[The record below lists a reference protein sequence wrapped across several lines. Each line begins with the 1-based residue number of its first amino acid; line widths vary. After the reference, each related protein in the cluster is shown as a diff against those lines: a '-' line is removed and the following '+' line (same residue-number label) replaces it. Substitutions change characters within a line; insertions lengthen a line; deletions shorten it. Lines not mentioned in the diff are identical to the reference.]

1 MSGRGGRGAALLKAL
16 EQPVRRPGQLSVH
29 TGDQGAGP
37 PPLTSAAVSTVGV
50 VQMVADVDKCP
61 PLVTPL
67 PGQPLSFSRP
77 LASPAVLPL
86 VGRGGRGVRSVEP
99 RMADEPPS
107 LISYEP
113 SSPEPVLTE
122 TEVVPVSV
130 PSIQPGASSQ
140 TISKGSP
147 AVGRGSMLRDTACH
161 VRLPQLH
168 SSGGPPVVQ
177 TTTPT
182 VSPPALSPSP
192 PHLVKAMRGL
202 SLNNMESSMASSMA
216 SQRGSS
222 GQSIP
227 VSANYLPLKGNIDG
241 VFKYAVTFSPP
252 VEDIRS
258 RSQLLNEHKELIGL
272 TRVFDGTTLYVP
284 KRICEQRL
292 DLMSTRQTDGTSV
305 KVTISL
311 VDAIKNHDVVQ
322 LMNVIFKRI
331 LRALK
336 LQRIGRDY
344 YDANAPLEVPQ
355 HKMQLWPG
363 YVTVINRHEGGLML
377 VLDVS
382 HRVMKT
388 DTALDFLYELYH
400 SNRDKFREE
409 AFKQLVG
416 SVVLTRYNNRTYE
429 IDDIAWDKNP
439 RCAFQDHAGS
449 QITFVDYYK
458 RAYDLDITDLEQP
471 LLIHRPKKKQRG
483 KKEESGKEVDEMV
496 CLVPELCA
504 MTGLTDAARSDF
516 KVMKDLAIHTR
527 VPPEKRAE
535 SFRKFIQ
542 RLNTTK
548 EASEL
553 LQSWGLILD
562 SQMLDLQG
570 RRLPPE
576 KILFKNSSIVANME
590 ADWSRECLKEHVIS
604 AVSLLDWAV
613 LFVKK
618 DQGKATDFVNML
630 SKVCPPIGMEVQEPK
645 MVEVVNDRT
654 ESYLRA
660 LRELIAPRLQMVVIV
675 FPTSRDDRYSA
686 VKKLCCIESPIPS
699 QVLIARTIT
708 QQQKLRS
715 VTQKVALQMNAKLGG
730 ELWAVE
736 IPLKSCMVIGI
747 DVYHDKSYG
756 NKSIAGFVASTN
768 PSFTRWY
775 SRTAMQEQ
783 SQELIHE
790 LKLCMQAAL
799 KKYNEVNQSLPE
811 RIIVFRDGVGE
822 GREEYVSEFEVPQFN
837 SCFSIFGD
845 NYSPKLAVVVVQK
858 RISTRIFGRSG
869 NGYENPPPGV
879 IVDHTVTKSY
889 DFYLVSQ
896 HVRQGTVSPT
906 YYRVIYDKSGLKPD
920 HLQRLTYKLTH
931 MYYNWPGTIR
941 TPAPCNYAHKLA
953 FLVGKSLHRDPAHE
967 LSDRLFFL

>member
-16 EQPVRRPGQLSVH
+16 EQPVRRPGQQSVQS
-29 TGDQGAGP
+29 GDPVSGP
-37 PPLTSAAVSTVGV
+37 PGLTSAPVSTVGV
-50 VQMVADVDKCP
+50 PQQHMAADVDRCP
-61 PLVTPL
+61 PLATPSSE
-67 PGQPLSFSRP
+67 QPQLIHRP
-77 LASPAVLPL
+77 LVSPAL
-86 VGRGGRGVRSVEP
+86 VGRGGARGVLPVEP
-99 RMADEPPS
+99 RVGDEPPLLMSHRPS
-107 LISYEP
+107 L
-113 SSPEPVLTE
+113 PERAQTE
-122 TEVVPVSV
+122 TSSSV
-130 PSIQPGASSQ
+130 PSVQQGPGSQ
-140 TISKGSP
+140 TIIRGAP
-147 AVGRGSMLRDTACH
+147 AVGRGSMLRDPTSH

-168 SSGGPPVVQ
+168 SSGGAPVVQ
-177 TTTPT
+177 TATPT
-182 VSPPALSPSP
+182 VSPPPAPSP
-192 PHLVKAMRGL
+192 TPPLPTQSPPVKDMRGL
-202 SLNNMESSMASSMA
+202 SLDVESNMA

-222 GQSIP
+222 GQPIP

-241 VFKYAVTFSPP
+241 VYKYAIGFNPP

-292 DLMSTRQTDGTSV
+292 DLMSTRQTDGASF

-311 VDAIKNHDVVQ
+311 VGTAQNKDAVQ

-331 LRALK
+331 LRSLK

-344 YDANAPLEVPQ
+344 YDANSPLEVPQ

-363 YVTVINRHEGGLML
+363 YVTAINRYEGGLML

-400 SNRDKFREE
+400 SNQDKFREE

-439 RCAFQDHAGS
+439 RCAFQDHAGN

-483 KKEESGKEVDEMV
+483 KEETSKEVDEMV
-496 CLVPELCA
+496 CLVPELCS
-504 MTGLTDAARSDF
+504 MTGLTEAARSDF
-516 KVMKDLAIHTR
+516 KVMKDLAVHTR

-562 SQMLDLQG
+562 SRMLDLQG

-613 LFVKK
+613 LFVRK
-618 DQGKATDFVNML
+618 DQGKAADFVNML

-645 MVEVVNDRT
+645 MVEVINDRT

-660 LRELIAPRLQMVVIV
+660 LRELIAPRLQMVMIV

-699 QVLIARTIT
+699 QVIIARTIT

-715 VTQKVALQMNAKLGG
+715 VAQKVALQMNAKLGG

-736 IPLKSCMVIGI
+736 IPLKSCMVVGI

-822 GREEYVSEFEVPQFN
+822 GREGYVSEFEVPQFN
-837 SCFSIFGD
+837 SCFSIFGE

-858 RISTRIFGRSG
+858 RITTRIFGRSG

-879 IVDHTVTKSY
+879 LVDHTISKSY

>member
-1 MSGRGGRGAALLKAL
+1 MDYK
-16 EQPVRRPGQLSVH
+16 
-29 TGDQGAGP
+29 D
-37 PPLTSAAVSTVGV
+37 
-50 VQMVADVDKCP
+50 DD
-61 PLVTPL
+61 
-67 PGQPLSFSRP
+67 
-77 LASPAVLPL
+77 
-86 VGRGGRGVRSVEP
+86 
-99 RMADEPPS
+99 D
-107 LISYEP
+107 
-113 SSPEPVLTE
+113 
-122 TEVVPVSV
+122 
-130 PSIQPGASSQ
+130 
-140 TISKGSP
+140 KGSDYKDDDDK
-147 AVGRGSMLRDTACH
+147 GSDYKDDDDKGSENLYF
-161 VRLPQLH
+161 Q
-168 SSGGPPVVQ
+168 G
-177 TTTPT
+177 
-182 VSPPALSPSP
+182 
-192 PHLVKAMRGL
+192 
-202 SLNNMESSMASSMA
+202 SLNVESSMV

-222 GQSIP
+222 GQPVP
-227 VSANYLPLKGNIDG
+227 VSANYLPLKGNMDG
-241 VFKYAVTFSPP
+241 VFKYAVGFNPP

-272 TRVFDGTTLYVP
+272 TRVFDGSTLYVP

-292 DLMSTRQTDGTSV
+292 DLMSTRQTDGASI

-311 VDAIKNHDVVQ
+311 VDSVKNRDVVQ

-331 LRALK
+331 LRSLK

-344 YDANAPLEVPQ
+344 YDANSPLEVPQ

-363 YVTVINRHEGGLML
+363 YVTAINRHEGGLML

-400 SNRDKFREE
+400 FNQDKFREE

-483 KKEESGKEVDEMV
+483 KQDEGRKEVEEMV

-516 KVMKDLAIHTR
+516 KVMKDLAVHTR

-553 LQSWGLILD
+553 LHSWGLVLD
-562 SQMLDLQG
+562 SRMLDMQG

-576 KILFKNSSIVANME
+576 KILFKHSSIVANME

-613 LFVKK
+613 LFVRK

-630 SKVCPPIGMEVQEPK
+630 SKVCPPIGMEVHEPK

-715 VTQKVALQMNAKLGG
+715 VAQKVALQMNAKLGG

-736 IPLKSCMVIGI
+736 IPLKSCMVVGI

-799 KKYNEVNQSLPE
+799 KKYNEMNQSLPE

-837 SCFSIFGD
+837 SCFSIFGE
-845 NYSPKLAVVVVQK
+845 NYCPKLAVVVVQK
-858 RISTRIFGRSG
+858 RITTRIFGRSG
-869 NGYENPPPGV
+869 HSYDNPPPGV
-879 IVDHTVTKSY
+879 IVDHTITKSY

-941 TPAPCNYAHKLA
+941 TPAPCKYAHKLA